1 MFEHDIEFAQLI
13 ATLREGREAL
23 AGALELLEG
32 EGSGMTTIHRLL
44 EAARDLADLAQT
56 FVLQMRDNGADE
68 AALRN
73 ANDLAAFFWAT
84 EDRIEMVL
92 GLDQA

>member
-1 MFEHDIEFAQLI
+1 MSEHDVEFAQLI

-32 EGSGMTTIHRLL
+32 EGSGMTTIHCLL
-44 EAARDLADLAQT
+44 EAARDLADLAQAL
-56 FVLQMRDNGADE
+56 VLQMRDSGADE
-68 AALRN
+68 GALQSADN
-73 ANDLAAFFWAT
+73 LAAFFWAT

-92 GLDQA
+92 GLDRA